1 MNMPPWLYLLL
12 RKLKKHIDLTGRF
25 PYKSSSGNEYI
36 YVMYDYDSN
45 AIFDIPI
52 KNLQAKLYL
61 LHGKHFT
68 IASANMAT
76 QQNIFYFGQW
86 N

>member
-1 MNMPPWLYLLL
+1 
-12 RKLKKHIDLTGRF
+12 
-25 PYKSSSGNEYI
+25 
-36 YVMYDYDSN
+36 MYDYDSN

-68 IASANMAT
+68 IASANMVT
-76 QQNIFYFGQW
+76 QQNIFILDNEISTELKAVLKKYKFTFELTAW
-86 N
+86 KNRRKE